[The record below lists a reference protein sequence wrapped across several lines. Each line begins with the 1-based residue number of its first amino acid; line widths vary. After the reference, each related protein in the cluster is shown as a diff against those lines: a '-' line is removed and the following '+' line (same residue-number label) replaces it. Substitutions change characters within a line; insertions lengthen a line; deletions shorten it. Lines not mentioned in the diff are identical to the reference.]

1 MTTTPDQSNW
11 TDEQKAR
18 YALVQEK
25 SKARQA
31 PPKPLSFPRRPK

>member
-1 MTTTPDQSNW
+1 MSTPDQTNW

-25 SKARQA
+25 SKARQT
-31 PPKPLSFPRRPK
+31 PKKPVSYPRRPK